1 MDLSHLEKRDRGRI
15 ASCFLFQNTDT
26 AFIEHAIADSRN
38 DLASFKKGDVIFG
51 INEYR
56 QSIGIVLSGTIE
68 VKKQL
73 DDVHKYIMNTLGA
86 GDIFGVAALFHS
98 HSDYV
103 TTLTASSPC
112 RVFFIPQEALEQRM
126 RENYLVAENYIRFL
140 SERVYFL
147 NKKIESLVTVDTGHA
162 VAHYLMDSAALE
174 NGRYFVHMACSI
186 SALADMLN
194 IGRASLYRSFEAMEK
209 AGLIAR
215 NGRNIEILDFEG
227 LSHT

>member
-1 MDLSHLEKRDRGRI
+1 MLFLEQRVP
-15 ASCFLFQNTDT
+15 A
-26 AFIEHAIADSRN
+26 EHRHRA
-38 DLASFKKGDVIFG
+38 L
-51 INEYR
+51 
-56 QSIGIVLSGTIE
+56 GTIE

-147 NKKIESLVTVDTGHA
+147 NKKIESLVTVDT
-162 VAHYLMDSAALE
+162 
-174 NGRYFVHMACSI
+174 
-186 SALADMLN
+186 
-194 IGRASLYRSFEAMEK
+194 AMPSP
-209 AGLIAR
+209 I
-215 NGRNIEILDFEG
+215 I
-227 LSHT
+227 